1 MSATNSRQNATLIRV
16 ALLTKTLR
24 IMTNGDR
31 MFLAAIV
38 ASYKRVISAECERR
52 HLDEREYSRRA
63 AKADRKAK
71 EIERHFSRPRCF

>member
-1 MSATNSRQNATLIRV
+1 
-16 ALLTKTLR
+16 
-24 IMTNGDR
+24 MTNGDR

-71 EIERHFSRPRCF
+71 EIEVISHVRAVSKPKRDVSQMMRPHIINN